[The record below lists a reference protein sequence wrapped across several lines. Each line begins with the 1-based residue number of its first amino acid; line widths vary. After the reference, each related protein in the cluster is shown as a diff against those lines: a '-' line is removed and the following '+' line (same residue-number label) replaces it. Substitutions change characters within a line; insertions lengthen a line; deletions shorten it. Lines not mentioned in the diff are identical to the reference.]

1 MQSNYCQA
9 TRKEIMTVAV
19 TNYST
24 TWEKLPDDYQLDEEP
39 ADNLNQ
45 PLLAAA
51 LSEAL

>member
-1 MQSNYCQA
+1 M
-9 TRKEIMTVAV
+9 MTVAV
-19 TNYST
+19 NNYSI